1 MFQLTLKL
9 DHQNAQRAEAVLG
22 DLALAVTWFE
32 EPGQKLVNVED
43 IAPNWQLDAIFAQK
57 PDLNDIKK
65 ILRAARVQPK
75 RMILKKLPPVDWL
88 KQNQESFTPIR
99 AGRFYVHP
107 TDAPQ
112 SPPAV
117 LPILIDAA
125 TAFGT
130 GQHATT
136 WGCLVALDRVARRK
150 NRAQSVCDMGCG
162 TAILAIAAARIW
174 PMARLIAADV
184 DPEAVRV
191 SKRNVAV
198 NGLRPRLRP
207 IVGSAFTQRA
217 LRSAPKHDVIFANIL
232 AKPLRRLAL
241 GMQAQLA
248 PGGCIILSGL
258 LTHQENMVLSAYAR
272 FGLRLVSRIRVDGWS
287 TLVIRRG

>member
-1 MFQLTLKL
+1 MFQLILKL

-43 IAPNWQLDAIFAQK
+43 LAPNWQLDAIFAQK
-57 PDLNDIKK
+57 PDLKSLKK
-65 ILRAARVQPK
+65 ILRAAQVQPK
-75 RMILKKLPPVDWL
+75 RIILKKLPPVDWL
-88 KQNQESFTPIR
+88 KQNQESFAPIR

-107 TDAPQ
+107 TDAPRT
-112 SPPAV
+112 PPAV

-136 WGCLVALDRVARRK
+136 YGCLVALDRIARIK
-150 NRAQSVCDMGCG
+150 HHAQSVCDMGCG
-162 TAILAIAAARIW
+162 TAILAMAAARIW
-174 PMARLIAADV
+174 PMARLIAADI

-287 TLVIRRG
+287 TLVVSR